1 MYQACLVVLRSSA
14 TEQMEYRLVMKT
26 PVNQVY
32 LFFLDTG
39 DGANPNKPSITF
51 RIIGPSTASTYGGK
65 AIKIYINGELSKEF
79 SGGGPIMVT
88 NDIFVIGAAKHDT

>member
-1 MYQACLVVLRSSA
+1 
-14 TEQMEYRLVMKT
+14 MKT
-26 PVNQVY
+26 PVNQAY

-39 DGANPNKPSITF
+39 DGVNPNKPSITF
-51 RIIGPSTASTYGGK
+51 RITGPSTAYSRETVKEEVWYYTASTYGGK
-65 AIKIYINGELSKEF
+65 AIKIYINGELSKEV